1 MSAIE
6 QVYINKKYTC
16 GITGHRRINQMLDK
30 KKVEERLKNIILNY
44 GVDTF
49 LIGMAVGFD
58 TFCFNVLDQMK
69 REINLRIIACVPCL
83 DQDKNFNF
91 FQKSEYQKLLK
102 KADEIIVL
110 SEEYT
115 PYCMLKRNRFI
126 VDNSSVL
133 LAYLKEEKGGTK
145 YTVDYAEKKGLKIER
160 I

>member
-83 DQDKNFNF
+83 DQDKKFNF

>member
-69 REINLRIIACVPCL
+69 REFNLRIIACVPCL